1 MGTAVLTGGSSTG
14 AAAAAPVTA
23 LTLPNNGTGT
33 YKPTNISQNTLAD
46 EQINSPSSG
55 DAAGWTFQ
63 LTDTWQAGDTIA
75 ITLAPKSGADCET
88 PYPQG
93 VNSSLDDP
101 ANYVGFANFAPGNK
115 NDIVGPAVYAI
126 TDGETAPAF
135 TETESDASGD
145 TTDPID
151 CSDQGATTENDGL
164 GSTTTTTYSTLDLT
178 FTNSGEGDGSTITV
192 NVGVAGSL
200 DVGGSFIDGSIAV
213 PTLLNVGF
221 GASTGAITATGQ
233 YVPNSSG
240 DVGTF
245 DSDLPATSPANPV
258 VTVASPATVVGET
271 PAANVPASGLQ
282 RNTQTDTIG
291 GSISNFTIT
300 EGPANSLPPT
310 NDDETSNLNPPVVQN
325 PALVAGDN
333 HIQDAPKPGDVCVVI
348 DNHDGSGIYWG
359 NVAHSAWT
367 VVPGAST
374 SSYSAQAGAPS
385 VEGSNSTILQ
395 LPVTNTSNVANTVW
409 TASGLSLA
417 GTATADGPVWAYVYW
432 ISPGSAGAAD
442 TDTCADV
449 SPTTSLDEGGTDGFT
464 TDADYDGDYQ
474 LGYVQLTT
482 VSELANSVYGA
493 DADAT
498 STQAIEHQFNP
509 ASDSCV
515 SNEFPHFSFGP
526 SIFLATDADYHD
538 ALGADY
544 AAGTIDSGVLLTNP
558 NALEAQTL
566 DAIREEGVSTVFV
579 AGGPLAISN
588 AVTTQLQNTPTYY
601 CGGTAVRVDPVTNQT
616 EDLNV
621 IRVYGQTANDTDEQM
636 AEYIGA
642 QPIDQLQPFAEYG
655 STDPFNDTTGENSTT
670 YAPSSAVNT
679 ALLVTDSGWQD
690 AVDASVPGY
699 NDQLPVITTDVAG
712 LTTQAQDTIYNDHI
726 GQVIVVGGPL
736 AVSDNVINQLNAQG
750 VGAVRIAG
758 ADASETSTQL
768 ASFELAR
775 TDGITYQEAGPFGN
789 GYDNED
795 QQWLHYVAR
804 TAGVTDTEA
813 TDETDAHVVLLARGD
828 NYADALSAAVL
839 SIHNGLYR
847 DGDLIQFPLVL
858 TETSTSLGTPVTTFL
873 NNAGLAISGLAGQ
886 APAFGLFDTDSSGD
900 QNFNNSSSVYTIQP
914 VGGPLAL
921 TSSVLTAAVA
931 AVTAG

>member
-1 MGTAVLTGGSSTG
+1 
-14 AAAAAPVTA
+14 
-23 LTLPNNGTGT
+23 
-33 YKPTNISQNTLAD
+33 
-46 EQINSPSSG
+46 
-55 DAAGWTFQ
+55 
-63 LTDTWQAGDTIA
+63 
-75 ITLAPKSGADCET
+75 
-88 PYPQG
+88 
-93 VNSSLDDP
+93 
-101 ANYVGFANFAPGNK
+101 
-115 NDIVGPAVYAI
+115 
-126 TDGETAPAF
+126 
-135 TETESDASGD
+135 
-145 TTDPID
+145 
-151 CSDQGATTENDGL
+151 
-164 GSTTTTTYSTLDLT
+164 
-178 FTNSGEGDGSTITV
+178 
-192 NVGVAGSL
+192 
-200 DVGGSFIDGSIAV
+200 
-213 PTLLNVGF
+213 
-221 GASTGAITATGQ
+221 
-233 YVPNSSG
+233 
-240 DVGTF
+240 
-245 DSDLPATSPANPV
+245 
-258 VTVASPATVVGET
+258 
-271 PAANVPASGLQ
+271 
-282 RNTQTDTIG
+282 
-291 GSISNFTIT
+291 
-300 EGPANSLPPT
+300 
-310 NDDETSNLNPPVVQN
+310 
-325 PALVAGDN
+325 
-333 HIQDAPKPGDVCVVI
+333 
-348 DNHDGSGIYWG
+348 
-359 NVAHSAWT
+359 
-367 VVPGAST
+367 
-374 SSYSAQAGAPS
+374 
-385 VEGSNSTILQ
+385 
-395 LPVTNTSNVANTVW
+395 
-409 TASGLSLA
+409 
-417 GTATADGPVWAYVYW
+417 
-432 ISPGSAGAAD
+432 
-442 TDTCADV
+442 
-449 SPTTSLDEGGTDGFT
+449 
-464 TDADYDGDYQ
+464 
-474 LGYVQLTT
+474 
-482 VSELANSVYGA
+482 
-493 DADAT
+493 
-498 STQAIEHQFNP
+498 
-509 ASDSCV
+509 
-515 SNEFPHFSFGP
+515 
-526 SIFLATDADYHD
+526 
-538 ALGADY
+538 
-544 AAGTIDSGVLLTNP
+544 VLLTNP